1 MIKKVFGKKLSR
13 GRASRE
19 ALFTSLIR
27 AMILSGK
34 IVTTKAKAKAVQRDL
49 EKVITLAKKATIS
62 ARRQALSILDNA
74 GDITDK
80 LFREVG
86 PAFKSKSSGFTRI
99 INLKPRKGDNAK
111 MTRIEWTYENV
122 PTKEKGSK

>member
-13 GRASRE
+13 ERASRE
-19 ALFTSLIR
+19 ALFASLIR

-49 EKVITLAKKATIS
+49 EKMVTLSKKATIQ
-62 ARRQALSILDNA
+62 ARRQALAFLDNA
-74 GDITDK
+74 SDITDK
-80 LFREVG
+80 LFREVAG
-86 PAFKSKSSGFTRI
+86 LFKSKSSGFTRI

-111 MTRIEWTYENV
+111 MVRIEWTY
-122 PTKEKGSK
+122 SKPKTDN